1 MSEYLDQVLGS
12 DFGSWG
18 SDQLFDQEEVK
29 KLIRKIETGG
39 KRGKKR
45 KGKKRLKKLQRK
57 LLALEQEHQQ
67 FKEMEKK
74 LHRLEKSNEK
84 KRGKNKKIESK
95 RELKKQ
101 IRILEQARQQQQLFS
116 QEVLANVC
124 LKLLGSAAISVNW
137 PLPQGQ
143 PVIELPP
150 PRGEK

>member
-1 MSEYLDQVLGS
+1 MGEYLNQTLGP

-18 SDQLFDQEEVK
+18 SDLLFDQGEVE
-29 KLIRKIETGG
+29 KLIRKMEKG
-39 KRGKKR
+39 K

-74 LHRLEKSNEK
+74 LHRLEKSNK
-84 KRGKNKKIESK
+84 KKGGKNKKIESK

-124 LKLLGSAAISVNW
+124 LKLLGSAAVSVNW

>member
-29 KLIRKIETGG
+29 KLIRKLEKSGKKG
-39 KRGKKR
+39 KRR
-45 KGKKRLKKLQRK
+45 KGKKELKKLQRK

-74 LHRLEKSNEK
+74 LHRLEKSNKK

-95 RELKKQ
+95 KQLKNRFGFWNKH
-101 IRILEQARQQQQLFS
+101 
-116 QEVLANVC
+116 ANSSSFLVR
-124 LKLLGSAAISVNW
+124 KFWQMFASNS
-137 PLPQGQ
+137 
-143 PVIELPP
+143 
-150 PRGEK
+150 

>member
-29 KLIRKIETGG
+29 KLIRKLEKSG
-39 KRGKKR
+39 KKGKKR
-45 KGKKRLKKLQRK
+45 KGKKELKKLQRK

-74 LHRLEKSNEK
+74 LHRLEKK
-84 KRGKNKKIESK
+84 KGGKSKKVESK
-95 RELKKQ
+95 KQLKKQ

-150 PRGEK
+150 PRGQK